1 MLGAKANQLKKTVHS
16 TVKPH
21 ELQTRFI
28 VRVLIPPVLLL
39 VILGVFAYMVF
50 GYAVTTSKVD
60 SLGRVATAT
69 ADKLSQEF
77 ELRKNVLVS
86 TGTSL
91 LAGADSRSSIS
102 SKERLDLFTQF
113 FPETSYIAV
122 ADETG
127 KIISD
132 VSSDET
138 KGFSDATAKT
148 LQDILKTA
156 TKSPVAGRVLTNE
169 DSRYAVFAYPIE
181 GGTALSMF
189 ALDSGGFMR
198 TAWQDAPIDSSQ
210 SYMLFVDGKSG
221 SSYPSVA
228 RDFYKGALESSVA
241 DGKTAIDYKSKGT
254 DTVAVK
260 KAIEGSDWSVIV
272 SSPKVLAYGD
282 LANTQIV
289 IAAVLGML
297 IVGFLWT
304 GSVFVRRTVDS
315 IKALVAGAAVFSGGL
330 LTYRIPA
337 ETLSDAEFSRLA
349 DIMNSMAERIKTAE
363 DAVDAKNKEFISV
376 ATHEIRA
383 PITGVIG
390 FLSMVLEDPKSNL
403 SDENKEMLRLAFT
416 GTERLRDLVNDL
428 LDIARLES
436 GKIEYEY
443 SQVDLLKA
451 INDTLGLQRAF
462 AVEHGSTLMLT
473 GMDAVE
479 FVYTDKAKLTD
490 VLTNIVSNAVK
501 YGRKDGG
508 LVEVS
513 VVHDDDFARVAIK
526 DNGLGIP
533 ADQQGKMFEKFFR
546 VSTPERAEI
555 VGTGLGMHISKQYIE
570 EMGGKLW
577 FDSVEGQG
585 TTFYFTVALKP
596 GATSGT
602 LDTKKE
608 DAASA

>member
-1 MLGAKANQLKKTVHS
+1 
-16 TVKPH
+16 
-21 ELQTRFI
+21 
-28 VRVLIPPVLLL
+28 
-39 VILGVFAYMVF
+39 
-50 GYAVTTSKVD
+50 
-60 SLGRVATAT
+60 
-69 ADKLSQEF
+69 
-77 ELRKNVLVS
+77 
-86 TGTSL
+86 
-91 LAGADSRSSIS
+91 
-102 SKERLDLFTQF
+102 
-113 FPETSYIAV
+113 
-122 ADETG
+122 
-127 KIISD
+127 
-132 VSSDET
+132 
-138 KGFSDATAKT
+138 
-148 LQDILKTA
+148 
-156 TKSPVAGRVLTNE
+156 
-169 DSRYAVFAYPIE
+169 
-181 GGTALSMF
+181 
-189 ALDSGGFMR
+189 
-198 TAWQDAPIDSSQ
+198 
-210 SYMLFVDGKSG
+210 
-221 SSYPSVA
+221 
-228 RDFYKGALESSVA
+228 
-241 DGKTAIDYKSKGT
+241 
-254 DTVAVK
+254 
-260 KAIEGSDWSVIV
+260 
-272 SSPKVLAYGD
+272 
-282 LANTQIV
+282 
-289 IAAVLGML
+289 
-297 IVGFLWT
+297 
-304 GSVFVRRTVDS
+304 
-315 IKALVAGAAVFSGGL
+315 
-330 LTYRIPA
+330 
-337 ETLSDAEFSRLA
+337 
-349 DIMNSMAERIKTAE
+349 
-363 DAVDAKNKEFISV
+363 
-376 ATHEIRA
+376 
-383 PITGVIG
+383 
-390 FLSMVLEDPKSNL
+390 L

-479 FVYTDKAKLTD
+479 FVHTDKAKLTE

-513 VVHDDDFARVAIK
+513 VVHDGDFARVAIK